1 MSMGLLS
8 ACISVHFLY
17 ARCQLRPNKG
27 IRCPG
32 ARVTAVS
39 HQSEFSEKQSV
50 FLHSGPSFQPN
61 HYIFIRMFILF
72 TFNVIISIFG
82 KVFKCIKH
90 SFRCTEER
98 KKVPTSSWQDLNKS
112 KSYFQLSTFL
122 LCRRSL
128 VCALG
133 LVCSLPIVCLPVCLS
148 F

>member
-98 KKVPTSSWQDLNKS
+98 KKSPHFLLVGFEQEQVL
-112 KSYFQLSTFL
+112 LSTLYFSPVSKVFS
-122 LCRRSL
+122 LCF
-128 VCALG
+128 G
-133 LVCSLPIVCLPVCLS
+133 TCL
-148 F
+148 